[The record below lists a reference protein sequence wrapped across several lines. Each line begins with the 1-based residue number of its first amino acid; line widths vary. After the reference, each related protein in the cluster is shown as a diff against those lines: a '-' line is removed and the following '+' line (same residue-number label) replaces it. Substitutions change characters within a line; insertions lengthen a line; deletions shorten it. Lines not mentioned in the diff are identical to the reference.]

1 MNNKFSSFKFTTVF
15 LSAIF
20 CFIHLCSDAQNVNS
34 AKVKNRAQDSA
45 ILVWLKELYE
55 PGVVVGEDS
64 IFLNKESERLL
75 TDKEYRQVMYPAIY
89 TWQAAIN
96 FIQKQEIKKALWFF
110 INLYLVN
117 DQNKELVVKS
127 ILTYDKIFKM
137 EKMLVS
143 SFYTYSLTDPEVGT
157 IEEGH
162 SKVTA
167 PHIMEKKLNALK
179 ALLFYLDK
187 YKPEG
192 RKDSAGN

>member
-1 MNNKFSSFKFTTVF
+1 MNNKFSSLKLITVF
-15 LSAIF
+15 LSIIF
-20 CFIHLCSDAQNVNS
+20 CFIQLSSDAQNVNS
-34 AKVKNRAQDSA
+34 KIENRSQDSA
-45 ILVWLKELYE
+45 ILAWLKDLYE
-55 PGVVVGEDS
+55 PGVMVGEDS

-75 TDKEYRQVMYPAIY
+75 IDKQYRQVMYPATY
-89 TWQAAIN
+89 TWEAAIN

-157 IEEGH
+157 IEQGH
-162 SKVTA
+162 SKITA
-167 PHIMEKKLNALK
+167 PQIMEKKLNALK
-179 ALLFYLDK
+179 AMLFYLDK
-187 YKPEG
+187 YKPEN
-192 RKDSAGN
+192 RKDSTGH